1 VSKQGLIECAGPN
14 GEIYKF
20 DSRMIL
26 AETGQALMTGNQS
39 RGSFS
44 AGSEGS
50 NNYSLKDFPHQ
61 QYISLSVNNVILQA
75 THLRNT
81 DWLIGVAVY
90 TGNDTKIGQNKS
102 HPPIK
107 WTQMDRFVNKLVAIV
122 FVFQL
127 LIVIVL
133 GVLGNVWSVYF
144 TSEVRTNRSR
154 LSNPG
159 NLTFFKL
166 ALVPRSLLRC
176 DVLVVVDHYSASL
189 RVALVADDSNL
200 AQSLHGLGQVR
211 LRHVHWLGPRVL

>member
-1 VSKQGLIECAGPN
+1 
-14 GEIYKF
+14 
-20 DSRMIL
+20 
-26 AETGQALMTGNQS
+26 MTGNQS

-107 WTQMDRFVNKLVAIV
+107 WTQMDRYVNKLVA
-122 FVFQL
+122 FVFIFQL
-127 LIVIVL
+127 VIVIVL

-144 TSEVRTNRSR
+144 TSEVRTVTDNIQRTYTHPCISTGTSIISQVCNIGGRGSLFLFASCCSCRS
-154 LSNPG
+154 
-159 NLTFFKL
+159 
-166 ALVPRSLLRC
+166 
-176 DVLVVVDHYSASL
+176 
-189 RVALVADDSNL
+189 
-200 AQSLHGLGQVR
+200 
-211 LRHVHWLGPRVL
+211 

>member
-1 VSKQGLIECAGPN
+1 MNAPAKHNTHSVDQALIECAGPN

-20 DSRMIL
+20 DSRMIM
-26 AETGQALMTGNQS
+26 AEDSHALMTGNQS
-39 RGSFS
+39 RDSFS

-50 NNYSLKDFPHQ
+50 NNYSLKDLPHQ

-107 WTQMDRFVNKLVAIV
+107 WTQMDRFVNKLVAFV
-122 FVFQL
+122 FIFQL

-144 TSEVRTNRSR
+144 TSEVRAPIAASIKTVTNTCISTGT
-154 LSNPG
+154 SI
-159 NLTFFKL
+159 T
-166 ALVPRSLLRC
+166 S
-176 DVLVVVDHYSASL
+176 
-189 RVALVADDSNL
+189 
-200 AQSLHGLGQVR
+200 QV
-211 LRHVHWLGPRVL
+211 